1 MLSLILTLDHRRIEE
16 LVNIFINNPSID
28 VYNEIRRSYINHI
41 YWEEEFLFK
50 EVQDSSSLLPIIKSL
65 EIEHGSMWII
75 LDEIKTSDGG
85 AMREKM
91 ESFMRIL
98 LEHDGAEEGSVYQY
112 LESLTEEKQAKLI
125 LEEIKIATPPASWKC
140 KALS

>member
-16 LVNIFINNPSID
+16 LVNIFIDNPSIYI
-28 VYNEIRRSYINHI
+28 YNEIRRSYINHV

-50 EVQDSSSLLPIIKSL
+50 EVKDSNLLPIIKSL
-65 EIEHGSMWII
+65 EIEHGSMWMI
-75 LDEIKTSDGG
+75 LDKIKTSEGESI
-85 AMREKM
+85 REKM

-112 LESLTEEKQAKLI
+112 LESLTEEEQAKLI
-125 LEEIKIATPPASWKC
+125 LEEIKITTPPANWKC